1 MKINRLTI
9 FGLLVAG
16 VMLVAACA
24 PAAAPAAPAA
34 PAATTAPA
42 APAATTAPAAPAA
55 TTAPAAKPLKVEFI
69 IGGTLGDKSF
79 VDSADRGFRQAVTDY
94 GINHVPIEATSDPAK
109 IDAAFTDA
117 LNDPTVDMIVQS
129 QGDLTEKLLEI
140 APQYP
145 EKKFVVFD
153 NPFDFAKCPACAANV
168 YAIQYAQN
176 EGSYLAGY
184 YAGLMS
190 QSKIIGAVGGQDIPV
205 IQDFMIGYKQGAM
218 DAGVKAENVLIQFA
232 ASWSDPAKGKELAL
246 TMYQQGADVVFQVAG
261 GTGEGVFYAA
271 AEKQDDPAKKL
282 ANYWAIGVDSDQAQI
297 EEDNGHPELAARILT
312 SMLKNVDKSMVRLFK
327 MNSEGTVPY
336 GSNELLGIAEDGV
349 GLTLNK
355 WYEAN
360 TPADVKT
367 KMTDVIA
374 KVTAGEITVQTVF

>member
-1 MKINRLTI
+1 MKINRLTV
-9 FGLLVAG
+9 FSLLIAG

-34 PAATTAPA
+34 S
-42 APAATTAPAAPAA
+42 
-55 TTAPAAKPLKVEFI
+55 KSLKAVFI

-79 VDSADRGFRQAVTDY
+79 VDSADRGFKKSVADF
-94 GINHVPIEATSDPAK
+94 GITYVPVEATSDPAK

-117 LNDPTVDMIVQS
+117 LNDKTVDFIIQS

-140 APQYP
+140 APKYP
-145 EKKFVVFD
+145 EKKFIVFD
-153 NPFDFAKCPACAANV
+153 NPFDFEKCPACKANV

-190 QSKIIGAVGGQDIPV
+190 KSKIIGAVGGQDIPV
-205 IQDFMIGYKQGAM
+205 IQDFMIGYKQGAV
-218 DAGVKAENVLIQFA
+218 DAGLKEADVLVQFA

-271 AEKQDDPAKKL
+271 AEKQADPAKKL

-297 EEDNGHPELAARILT
+297 EADNGHPELADRILT
-312 SMLKNVDKSMVRLFK
+312 SMLKNVDNSIYRTFK
-327 MNSEGTVPY
+327 LNTEGKIPWGT
-336 GSNELLGIAEDGV
+336 NELLGIAQGGV
-349 GLTLNK
+349 GLALNK
-355 WYEAN
+355 WYETN
-360 TPADVKT
+360 TPKDVKD
-367 KMTDVIA
+367 KMAAIIT
-374 KVTAGEITVQTVF
+374 KVTNGEITVKTVF